1 MLKIDQTTL
10 LPLANFTLVN
20 VSAVFSDELFIDR
33 IAQRLCTWSLHLSV
47 CLPVGLPLSLEQGQ
61 TVQP

>member
-33 IAQRLCTWSLHLSV
+33 IARR
-47 CLPVGLPLSLEQGQ
+47 
-61 TVQP
+61 